1 MNIEG
6 NQYDICPE
14 CYKSLEGWFDDP
26 KKEGDAD
33 GANRSD
39 YEPDK

>member
-1 MNIEG
+1 MSIFRDCWVI
-6 NQYDICPE
+6 Q
-14 CYKSLEGWFDDP
+14 